1 MWSWVT
7 RLFVVVFGVV
17 FALVEPWQETVL
29 FGGFLLI
36 IWLVYVRPRRGW
48 KKDFDGLPDHVRQRY
63 LEYERARVRHES
75 AKTWTRVGAAISQAS
90 RDSDRAAQAARDA
103 SRDD

>member
-1 MWSWVT
+1 MWSWVKW
-7 RLFVVVFGVV
+7 LFVVVWGVV
-17 FALVEPWQETVL
+17 FALVMPWQATVL

-63 LEYERARVRHES
+63 LEYERARSRHVSAES
-75 AKTWTRVGAAISQAS
+75 WTRVGAAFGQAS
-90 RDSDRAAQAARDA
+90 RDSDRAAQATR
-103 SRDD
+103 RGN